1 MFYVNIQWRS
11 NPIQKE
17 QPHVWPAPAMD
28 KQILAGPLAFISV
41 PPELW
46 LRAGRVLEVQ
56 PTCCEQ
62 QHCLEPPAFPAARS
76 CLRGD
81 THGHVPWHR
90 PHGRKLLASR
100 LDWAILLAFSS
111 WCLSAQLHVPA
122 AASWTVPVLKD
133 LFYISWR
140 RKWQLT
146 PVLLPGKSHGWRS
159 LADYSPW
166 GRKESDMTERL
177 HSLLSSLRVTP
188 WLFSCRGMVAL
199 LPESC

>member
-17 QPHVWPAPAMD
+17 QPRGPTCASNGQADPGWPSGLHLSPTWALT
-28 KQILAGPLAFISV
+28 QSWEGLAGPAHV
-41 PPELW
+41 LW
-46 LRAGRVLEVQ
+46 AATL
-56 PTCCEQ
+56 P
-62 QHCLEPPAFPAARS
+62 EPPAFPAARS

-81 THGHVPWHR
+81 THSHVPWHTL
-90 PHGRKLLASR
+90 HGRKLLASR
-100 LDWAILLAFSS
+100 LDRTLLLAFSL
-111 WCLSAQLHVPA
+111 WCLSVQLRVPT

-140 RKWQLT
+140 RKEQPT
-146 PVLLPGKSHGWRS
+146 PVPLPGKSYGWRS

-166 GRKESDMTERL
+166 GRKESDTTERL
-177 HSLLSSLRVTP
+177 HLLLSSLRVTP